1 MRRAIHAS
9 RLSFVLRMPV
19 RAWRET
25 STYLS
30 LYQMN
35 RIYRLVLIALPCAF
49 ILSSCSFDKT
59 SPVTPAPLAVT
70 SAASPNGMTHT
81 DEPFKT
87 WVWVPCANGGV
98 GEEVIIEGVWSVDQ
112 QILENKD
119 GCRKYNF
126 HMTWKKAT
134 GTGVTTGTTYTVQ
147 YGAHTLQFDKSVC
160 ADACPSTLTG
170 TFNLGIRGK
179 GSAENY
185 TVHQNVRLVIDCDG
199 SYNVVVE
206 NYRVTCD

>member
-1 MRRAIHAS
+1 
-9 RLSFVLRMPV
+9 
-19 RAWRET
+19 
-25 STYLS
+25 
-30 LYQMN
+30 MN
-35 RIYRLVLIALPCAF
+35 RIYRLVLLALPCAF

-81 DEPFKT
+81 DEPFKGYLY
-87 WVWVPCANGGV
+87 VPCANGGL
-98 GEEVIIEGVWSVDQ
+98 GENVLVEGVMSIDQ

-119 GCRKYNF
+119 GCMKMNF
-126 HMTWKKAT
+126 HVGLKHVT
-134 GTGVTTGTTYTVQ
+134 GTGQVTGTEYTVH
-147 YGAHTLQFDKSVC
+147 YGSHTLQFDKSVC

-179 GSAENY
+179 GAAENY